1 MSSPTQPHP
10 AKLVVSL
17 LMQKTELIANVAEDM
32 VKALGPIDVVSQ
44 WMPFNYTH
52 YYEKEM
58 GAPLQRRVFAF
69 KPLIEQ
75 DALASIKLLTN
86 EIEQRSAIGGKRQIN
101 IDPGYLLRSRFI
113 LATGKNYAHRIYI
126 GQGIYADLTL
136 IYQKGAYRKLP
147 WTYPDYA
154 GAEMQTYLASVRR
167 KYITDLKDSAVG
179 AIQ

>member
-17 LMQKTELIANVAEDM
+17 LMQKAELISSVAEDM
-32 VKALGPIDVVSQ
+32 LKALGDIDVVSK

-69 KPLIEQ
+69 KSLIEQ

-86 EIEQRSAIGGKRQIN
+86 AIEQRYAVGGKRQIN

-113 LATGKNYAHRIYI
+113 LATGKNYAHRVYI

-154 GAEMQTYLASVRR
+154 DTEMRTFLASLRR
-167 KYITDLKDSAVG
+167 KYIADLKDDTMG
-179 AIQ
+179 LTQ